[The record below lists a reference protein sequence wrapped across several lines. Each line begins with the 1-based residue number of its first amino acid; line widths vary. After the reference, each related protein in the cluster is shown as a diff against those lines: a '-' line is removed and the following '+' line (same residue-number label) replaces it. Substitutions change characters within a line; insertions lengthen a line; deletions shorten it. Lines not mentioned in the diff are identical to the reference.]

1 MAEGDRPGNGG
12 ARAGGAA
19 IATTEALSS
28 QTIRVPERTLR
39 EFAIAAFT
47 AVGVPDT
54 DAAIAA
60 NTLIEADLRGI
71 GSHGMARLDRFYVTP
86 LQSGLVNPRPDW
98 MPRVESPSTAMID
111 ADGGLG
117 LSVGVHAMNLAIEK
131 ARDVGTGWVSV
142 GNSRHFGAAGVYAT
156 QALAHDMVGISM
168 TNTGPIVLPAGGAE
182 PRLGSNPIAV
192 AAPTAD
198 RDAPFIFDAATSVV
212 SAGKFDTYHRQGKLA
227 PEGWGLTDDLQPAR
241 NPARGPG
248 GRRILPLGSDLEHSS
263 YKGYGLAMIVDIL
276 SGVLSGM
283 GPGLA
288 IAGSGQAGGYRSAH
302 FFGAMRL
309 DAFTDPD
316 DFKQAM
322 SDYMA
327 ALRATPPVPDVDSVR
342 VPGDIEAE
350 MIEDRT
356 QNGIPL
362 YTDSVES
369 LRAVAQRLSLRLD
382 LGED

>member
-1 MAEGDRPGNGG
+1 MSS
-12 ARAGGAA
+12 
-19 IATTEALSS
+19 TEALA
-28 QTIRVPERTLR
+28 QTVRVPEMTLR
-39 EFAIAAFT
+39 EFAVAAFL
-47 AVGVPDT
+47 ALGVPDE
-54 DAAIAA
+54 DAANAA

-71 GSHGMARLDRFYVTP
+71 GSHGMARLDRFYLTP
-86 LQSGLVNPRPDW
+86 LESGLVNPRPEW
-98 MPRVESPSTAMID
+98 IVRAESPSTATID

-117 LSVGVHAMNLAIEK
+117 LSVGVRAMNLAIEK
-131 ARDVGTGWVSV
+131 AREVGSGWVTV
-142 GNSRHFGAAGVYAT
+142 ANSRHFGAAGVYAT
-156 QALAHDMVGISM
+156 QALAHDMIGISM

-198 RDAPFIFDAATSVV
+198 GTPFIFDAATSVV

-227 PEGWGLTDDLQPAR
+227 PEGWGLTDDLQPIR

-276 SGVLSGM
+276 CGVLSGM

-288 IAGSGQAGGYRSAH
+288 IAGSGVAGGYQSAH
-302 FFGAMRL
+302 FFGAMRI
-309 DAFTDPD
+309 DAFTDAD
-316 DFKQAM
+316 GFRQSM

-327 ALRATPPVPDVDSVR
+327 ALRETPPLPNVESVL

-350 MIEDRT
+350 TIEDRKR
-356 QNGIPL
+356 NGIPL
-362 YTDSVES
+362 YMDSVES
-369 LRAVAQRLSLRLD
+369 LRNVAQRLNLRLD
-382 LGED
+382 LG